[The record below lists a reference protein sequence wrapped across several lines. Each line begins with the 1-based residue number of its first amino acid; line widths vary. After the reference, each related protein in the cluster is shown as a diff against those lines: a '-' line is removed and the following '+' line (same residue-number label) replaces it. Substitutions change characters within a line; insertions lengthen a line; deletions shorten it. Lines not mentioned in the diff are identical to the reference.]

1 MRLLCFSDVHGSADA
16 VKAML
21 GDVRRR
27 EASYDAFI
35 FAGDLTNLSS
45 LRKTEKERRAME
57 AALDDISHGTKKYR
71 EYVATRNERFFEES
85 KRTARHILAL
95 LAREEVPL
103 YYIFGNRDRLGKS
116 SLTSEKGLFES
127 RYAICLE
134 HVERAEMGGIY
145 LTADE
150 KLVDGHTVLVRH
162 APGGWRETY
171 RAYGEALLNVT
182 GHTHQAIVYKNFL
195 NTGFLYRDETRGA
208 TPMMGGYF
216 DVVID
221 KGRISGISYNDIGG
235 LVEHD
240 FELDGAQGKVY
251 SVHKS
256 YFPFRLEF
264 V

>member
-1 MRLLCFSDVHGSADA
+1 V
-16 VKAML
+16 
-21 GDVRRR
+21 
-27 EASYDAFI
+27 
-35 FAGDLTNLSS
+35 
-45 LRKTEKERRAME
+45 
-57 AALDDISHGTKKYR
+57 AA
-71 EYVATRNERFFEES
+71 RNERFLEES
-85 KRTARHILAL
+85 KRTARQILAL

-103 YYIFGNRDRLGKS
+103 YYVFGNRDRLGKND
-116 SLTSEKGLFES
+116 LANEKGLFES
-127 RYAICLE
+127 PYAICLE
-134 HVERAEMGGIY
+134 HVEGVKMEGIY
-145 LTADE
+145 VTADE
-150 KLVDGHTVLVRH
+150 KLVDRHTVLVRH
-162 APGGWRETY
+162 APGGWRENFRVY
-171 RAYGEALLNVT
+171 REALLSVT

-235 LVEHD
+235 LVGHD